1 MEPERFPY
9 EWDLAKAASN
19 LRKHGVSFVE
29 ASSVFDDGLALVM
42 PDQAHSVGEERLAVI
57 GMSRLGRILVASH
70 TERGDLIRIIS
81 AREAMREERKNYES
95 R

>member
-1 MEPERFPY
+1 M
-9 EWDLAKAASN
+9 
-19 LRKHGVSFVE
+19 
-29 ASSVFDDGLALVM
+29 FDDGLALVM

-57 GMSRLGRILVASH
+57 GMSRLGRILVVSH